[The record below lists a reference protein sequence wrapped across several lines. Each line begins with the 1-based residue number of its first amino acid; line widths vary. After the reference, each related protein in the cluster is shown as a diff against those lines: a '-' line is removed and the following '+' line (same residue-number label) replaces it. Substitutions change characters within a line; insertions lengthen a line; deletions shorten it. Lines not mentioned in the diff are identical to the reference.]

1 MVLLAYLPEI
11 AAFMMLFMMA
21 TQLPQIGALLIL
33 AGFGLVGLLFVFRTY
48 AFADAFRR
56 FWWLLLFPLIAALSG
71 LWSDLPDISFRYGA
85 QFAYTCFVGVL
96 LACVISP
103 RRYVQ
108 VLVVALFFFCLA
120 CIAYGRQGTSAT
132 GMVLIGLTGSKN
144 QMGYAG
150 QLLMLAGVAVLLM
163 RNTPQWVRV
172 IGMLALPLG
181 GYIVWGTNSSTA
193 VLMAFGGIAVLWAL
207 WFSER
212 LPPGGRLGAI
222 IAGVIMFAPL
232 LLLLPEAIAFGNHFL
247 FDTLGKDPTLTG
259 RTFLWER
266 ADQLIAR
273 KPLLGY
279 GFQAIWMGDSTDT
292 IGLKRLADI
301 EDGRQFHFHHQFRI
315 VAVDTGLLGLVT
327 FVGAMIFAGLNT
339 IRQMLLRPTV
349 ETSFF
354 FVVFALMVT
363 RAFTDQII
371 GPFNMHTLLFFAASV
386 YAFWRPER
394 AVQTNAAPPVWQRRV
409 GSPVR
414 A

>member
-1 MVLLAYLPEI
+1 MALLTFLPEI

-21 TQLPQIGALLIL
+21 TQVPQIGALLIL
-33 AGFGLVGLLFVFRTY
+33 AEFAFFGLLFIFRTMTFVE
-48 AFADAFRR
+48 AVRKW
-56 FWWLLLFPLIAALSG
+56 WWLLLFPLIQALSG
-71 LWSDLPDISFRYGA
+71 LWSDLPEISFRYGA
-85 QFAYTCFVGVL
+85 QFFYTCFVGVV
-96 LACVISP
+96 LACLISP

-108 VLVVALFFFCLA
+108 VLLVMLFFFCLA

-150 QLLMLAGVAVLLM
+150 QLLSLAAVAVLLM
-163 RNTPQWVRV
+163 RDQPKLLRG
-172 IGMLALPLG
+172 IAFAALPVSAF
-181 GYIVWGTNSSTA
+181 IVWGTNSATA
-193 VLMAFGGIAVLWAL
+193 LLMAIGGAFVLAAL

-212 LPPGGRLGAI
+212 LPPGGRLGTI
-222 IAGVIMFAPL
+222 LMSVLIFSPL

-266 ADQLIAR
+266 ADALIER
-273 KPLLGY
+273 RPILGY

-315 VAVDTGLLGLVT
+315 VAVDSGIVGLT
-327 FVGAMIFAGLNT
+327 AFVGAMIAAGLAT
-339 IRQMLLRPTV
+339 VRQLLLRPTV

-363 RAFTDQII
+363 RAFTDQIMS
-371 GPFNMHTLLFFAASV
+371 PFNMHTLIYFACCV
-386 YAFWRPER
+386 YAFWRPQEAAQP
-394 AVQTNAAPPVWQRRV
+394 AVQGWRR
-409 GSPVR
+409 GLAR